1 MFRFNCKKKGIFA
14 TEYVMLVES
23 ANCAPPASRRYGN
36 RFAKVIGLVALC
48 LPSLLFVW
56 LNHDVP
62 HFGILQDD
70 GVYLIDAKALAEGSG
85 HRILSLPAQ
94 PNDTRYPPLYPL
106 YLSLAWR
113 MIPSFPANLPLALLL
128 SWLSLPVVLGLT
140 YIWCRRH
147 QFPVSLTWLV
157 VALFGLNPYV
167 LFFVSNL
174 GSEILFMAF
183 VLGAI
188 LIAERHNQEGWRGPL
203 LAGLLAGSAY
213 LTRTAGIAL
222 LPAAIA
228 YFCWKRQS
236 RAALFF
242 VLGMSPAIAGWTL
255 WSRLHAAPGHDI
267 VTLCYTNYLG
277 YYLMNVGWDNI
288 GHILWRNLS
297 ALLEAMGSL
306 VFPQMMQGW
315 LAKLILW
322 PLAGAMILGCI
333 RMVRQGYAVLYSLF
347 AGISLAMLLVW
358 HYQPNQRFVLP
369 LAPLL
374 LAGFCFEMAHL
385 AQLFRG
391 ALTSGRRSQRVAA
404 RALAFSLVTVL
415 TVGLVLQICM
425 DVGVVPQLAR
435 DDRANSQAYRSIYD
449 WIAKNLPPDANILW
463 QDDTALYLA
472 TGHHSTSFVV
482 SPRQFEATG
491 GDAGEALRFRHIDEY
506 AREQKLGYILLAKIG
521 LRHNQ
526 EVLRAAAADPNL
538 EPVHEEAGGILYR
551 VR

>member
-1 MFRFNCKKKGIFA
+1 MLIEQIQSA
-14 TEYVMLVES
+14 TSDSRVSHRRLVT
-23 ANCAPPASRRYGN
+23 ALA
-36 RFAKVIGLVALC
+36 FVALC

-56 LNHDVP
+56 LNRDVP
-62 HFGILQDD
+62 HFGVLQDD
-70 GVYLIDAKALAEGSG
+70 GVYLIDGKALAEGSG
-85 HRILSLPAQ
+85 YRILSLPAQ
-94 PNDTRYPPLYPL
+94 LNETRYPPLYPL

-113 MIPSFPANLPLALLL
+113 MIPTFPANLPLALLL
-128 SWLSLPVVLGLT
+128 SWLCLPVVLGLT
-140 YIWCRRH
+140 YIWCRRQ
-147 QFPVSLTWLV
+147 QFPVPLTWLV

-174 GSEILFMAF
+174 GSEILFMAL

-188 LIAERHNQEGWRGPL
+188 LIGERRNQDGWRGPL

-228 YFCWKRQS
+228 YFCWKRQP

-242 VLGMSPAIAGWTL
+242 VLGMTPAIAGWTL

-277 YYLMNVGWDNI
+277 YYLQNVGWDNI
-288 GHILWRNLS
+288 AHILWRNGS
-297 ALLEAMGSL
+297 ALLESMGSL

-333 RMVRQGYAVLYSLF
+333 QMVRQGYAALYSLF
-347 AGISLAMLLVW
+347 AGISFAMLLVW

-374 LAGFCFEMAHL
+374 LAGFCFEMAQL
-385 AQLFRG
+385 AQLFRD
-391 ALTSGRRSQRVAA
+391 ALTESRRSPRVVA
-404 RALAFSLVTVL
+404 RALAFSLITVL

-425 DVGVVPQLAR
+425 DVGVVPKLAR
-435 DDRANSQAYRSIYD
+435 EDRANSQMYRSIYD
-449 WIAKNLPPDANILW
+449 WIAKNLPVDANILW

-482 SPRQFEATG
+482 SPREFEATG
-491 GDAGEALRFRHIDEY
+491 GDAGEALRYRQIDEY

-526 EVLRAAAADPNL
+526 EVLRAAAANPNL

>member
-1 MFRFNCKKKGIFA
+1 
-14 TEYVMLVES
+14 MLMEQIQ
-23 ANCAPPASRRYGN
+23 PASSDSRVASR
-36 RFAKVIGLVALC
+36 GLVTALALIALC

-56 LNHDVP
+56 LNRDVP

-70 GVYLIDAKALAEGSG
+70 GIYLIDGKALAEGSG
-85 HRILSLPAQ
+85 YRILSLPSQ

-106 YLSLAWR
+106 YLSLAWSL
-113 MIPSFPANLPLALLL
+113 IPSYPANLPLALML
-128 SWLSLPVVLGLT
+128 SWFCLPIVLGLT
-140 YIWCRRH
+140 YVWCRRH
-147 QFPVSLTWLV
+147 QFPIPVTWVV
-157 VALFGLNPYV
+157 VAVFALNPYV

-183 VLGAI
+183 LLGAI
-188 LIAERHNQEGWRGPL
+188 LIAERDHQLGWHGPL
-203 LAGLLAGSAY
+203 FAGFLAGAAY

-228 YFCWKRQS
+228 YFCWKKHP

-242 VLGMSPAIAGWTL
+242 AIGMSPAIAGWTL

-277 YYLMNVGWDNI
+277 YYLTNVGRDNI
-288 GHILWRNLS
+288 AHILWRNLS
-297 ALLEAMGSL
+297 ALLEAIGSL

-322 PLAGAMILGCI
+322 PLAAAMILGCI
-333 RMVRQGYAVLYSLF
+333 RMVKQGYGVLYSLF

-358 HYQPNQRFVLP
+358 HYQPNQRFILP

-391 ALTSGRRSQRVAA
+391 ASTGSHRSKRVAA

-425 DVGVVPQLAR
+425 DVGVVPKLAR
-435 DDRANSQAYRSIYD
+435 EDRANSQMYRSIYD
-449 WIAKNLPPDANILW
+449 WIAQNLPSDANILW

-472 TGHHSTSFVV
+472 TGRHSASYVV
-482 SPRQFEATG
+482 SPREFEATG
-491 GDAGEALRFRHIDEY
+491 GDSGEAARFRNIEAY
-506 AREQKLGYILLAKIG
+506 AREQHLGYILLAKIG

-526 EVLRAAAADPNL
+526 EVLRAAAANPNL
-538 EPVHEEAGGILYR
+538 ETVHEEAGGILYR